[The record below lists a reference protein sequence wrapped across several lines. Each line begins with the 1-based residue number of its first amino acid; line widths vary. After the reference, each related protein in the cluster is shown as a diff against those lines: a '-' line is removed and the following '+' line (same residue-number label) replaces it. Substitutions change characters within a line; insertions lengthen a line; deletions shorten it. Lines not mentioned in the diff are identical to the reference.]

1 MKIRVIYRFTD
12 HAANIDM
19 MQLDLNMEDQF
30 KSSKIQIFLNKILAA
45 NIPDSKLFIAPNQTH
60 YFSRENPVLSNKMV
74 IDFFTKPLAAH

>member
-45 NIPDSKLFIAPNQTH
+45 NIPDSKLFKAPNQTH
-60 YFSRENPVLSNKMV
+60 YFPGKIR
-74 IDFFTKPLAAH
+74 FFPTKWS